1 MSTGERHDPAPP
13 VLPALQA
20 ACERL
25 GLALDE
31 RALERF
37 ARYLALLVE
46 WNERAGLT
54 AVTDP
59 DEVQRRHFAESL
71 ALLVALRG
79 AGVLTHGQPAT
90 LVDLGSGAGFP
101 GLPLAIA
108 EPALRVALIESHGR
122 RAQFLATVVDA
133 LGLANV
139 QVVHARAEQAG
150 HDPALRGTFDVATAR
165 AVASL
170 AVLVEYALPLL
181 RPGGVLAAPKGSRAV
196 AELAEAAH
204 AIAMLGGHAEPSV
217 PLALPPDAPPQQ
229 VLMVRRT
236 GPLDARYP
244 RRAGMP
250 EKRPL

>member
-1 MSTGERHDPAPP
+1 MSTAERHDAALPP
-13 VLPALQA
+13 ISALLA

-25 GLALDE
+25 GLTLDE
-31 RALERF
+31 HAATCF
-37 ARYLALLVE
+37 SRYLALLLE

-71 ALLVALRG
+71 ALLVALHEADLLPHAR
-79 AGVLTHGQPAT
+79 PPM

-101 GLPLAIA
+101 GLPIAIA
-108 EPALRVALIESHGR
+108 EPTWPVVLVESHGR
-122 RAQFLATVVDA
+122 RAQFLSLVIET
-133 LGLANV
+133 LGLANAR
-139 QVVHARAEQAG
+139 VVHARAEAAG
-150 HDPALRGTFDVATAR
+150 HDPALRATFDVAVAR
-165 AVASL
+165 ALAPL

-181 RPGGVLAAPKGSRAV
+181 REGGVLATPKGSRAM
-196 AELAEAAH
+196 AELAEAAT
-204 AIAMLGGHAEPSV
+204 AIAALGGTADPPV
-217 PLALPPDAPPQQ
+217 PLALPADAPPQH
-229 VLMVRRT
+229 VLLVRRT